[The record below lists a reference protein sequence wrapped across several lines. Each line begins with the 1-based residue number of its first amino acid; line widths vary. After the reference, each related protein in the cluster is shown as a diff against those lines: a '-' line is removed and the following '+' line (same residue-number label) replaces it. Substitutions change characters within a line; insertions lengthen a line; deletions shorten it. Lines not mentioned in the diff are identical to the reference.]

1 MAAASQSGRSSATWG
16 LQELS
21 KTAHGKAMLERHL
34 VEVTKGA
41 SFKGSQRSAQFLEY
55 IFEQSITGRP
65 ELLKERLIGIK
76 LFGRVPTY
84 DTGEDAIV
92 RVTATDVRRRLSQH
106 YSRVGDSCE
115 FRISLPPGTY
125 VPEIVQ
131 TAGMGLL
138 PSQPLPAASLA
149 VTSEPSAAT
158 AHPTPVDPPEPF
170 AAPSAAAS
178 WKWLLASACMMTIGL
193 VSLGFTWW
201 LAGHGR
207 SSSSPSQRML
217 APWSSI
223 FDGSR
228 QALIIASDPN
238 IEEIQRIAHATIQLS
253 DYANQHYLPPNIDR
267 LPAMQVDFMRN
278 ILRGNKISSVDG
290 GIIAE
295 LTGLMAPGHLNP
307 VVRGARDTRSQD
319 LQTNSNLIFLGSP
332 RSNPWTAMYDQLL
345 DFRFEFDDGNQREII
360 RDVRPAPGEK
370 SEYVPTAGGFDTGK
384 SYATISIFQMPGHD
398 GRVLLIAGANGEGT
412 EAAGALVTDPSRW
425 ESALQACH
433 LRAATQQSIQLL
445 LQLGTMAGSA
455 NLVSVV
461 SCHQLTAPAAH
472 P

>member
-1 MAAASQSGRSSATWG
+1 MAAAHQSVRSSTTWG
-16 LQELS
+16 VEELA
-21 KTAHGKAMLERHL
+21 KTAHGKAILERHL

-41 SFKGSQRSAQFLEY
+41 AFKGSQRSAQFLEY
-55 IFEQSITGRP
+55 IFEQSLLGRP
-65 ELLKERLIGIK
+65 ELLKERLIGMK

-106 YSRVGDSCE
+106 YSRVGDTCE
-115 FRISLPPGTY
+115 FRINLPPGTY

-131 TAGMGLL
+131 TAGTEMSASQISPAVGLATT
-138 PSQPLPAASLA
+138 PEPITAMTAAKPADSPAPA
-149 VTSEPSAAT
+149 TVPSAA
-158 AHPTPVDPPEPF
+158 V
-170 AAPSAAAS
+170 S
-178 WKWLLASACMMTIGL
+178 WKWLVASACMMTIGL

-201 LAGHGR
+201 LAGHAR
-207 SSSSPSQRML
+207 SSPSPSQHML

-228 QALIIASDPN
+228 QVLIVASDPN
-238 IEEIQRIAHATIQLS
+238 IEETQRIAHATVQLS
-253 DYANQHYLPPNIDR
+253 DYANQHYLPPNVDS
-267 LPAMQVDFMRN
+267 LPPMQVDFMRN

-290 GIIAE
+290 SIIAD
-295 LTGLMAPGHLNP
+295 LIGLMPPGHLNP
-307 VVRGARDTRSQD
+307 VIKGARDTRSQD
-319 LQTNSNLIFLGSP
+319 LETNGNLIFLGSP

-345 DFRFEFDDGNQREII
+345 DFRFEFDERNEREII
-360 RDVRPAPGEK
+360 RDVRPAPGER
-370 SEYVPTAGGFDTGK
+370 SEYIPTAGGFDTGN
-384 SYATISIFQMPGHD
+384 SYATISVFQMPGHD

-412 EAAGALVTDPSRW
+412 AAAGALVTDPSRW
-425 ESALQACH
+425 ESALEACR
-433 LRAATQQSIQLL
+433 LKSMTQPIQLL

-461 SCHQLTAPAAH
+461 SCHQLAAPAGH